1 MKGFT
6 EFSVKNTSVRLN
18 SDDENE
24 EFIRIGC
31 VGTVVQT
38 LNTKT
43 ITKKCEGV
51 ITKKVTKH
59 AGDGELK
66 MTLHMQ
72 WSVYKKLYG
81 MNSSKLKEGVIGY
94 GCGTHPEFTT
104 VMESLN
110 EDDAVKYKAYPKCVI
125 TDGPSPNIDNG
136 SEEVAEIE
144 VTIGLSA
151 DDNGFCL
158 YEALES
164 ELKDDTVKDEWM
176 KNFSPDLVLQTE
188 ETV

>member
-6 EFSVKNTSVRLN
+6 EFSAKKTAVRLN
-18 SDDENE
+18 NSGEENA

-31 VGTVVQT
+31 VGTVGQT

-43 ITKKCEGV
+43 IIKKCEGV

-66 MTLHMQ
+66 ITLHMQ
-72 WSVYKKLYG
+72 WVVYKMLYG

-94 GCGTHPEFTT
+94 GCGTHPEFTL

-110 EDDAVKYKAYPKCVI
+110 EDDEVKYKAYPKCVI
-125 TDGPSPNIDNG
+125 NDGPNPNIDNG

-144 VTIGLSA
+144 VTIGISA

-164 ELKDDTVKDEWM
+164 ELKDETVKESWM
-176 KNFSPDLVLQTE
+176 TDFNPELVLAAA
-188 ETV
+188 